1 MVLAMLSPR
10 ILHSLVTC
18 RKISSVSI
26 DIDDDEVDTGC
37 ESANVNVGSPT
48 EGITEGQAKI
58 ENPNL

>member
-26 DIDDDEVDTGC
+26 NIDDDEVDTGC
-37 ESANVNVGSPT
+37 ESANVGSPT
-48 EGITEGQAKI
+48 EGITEGQAEI